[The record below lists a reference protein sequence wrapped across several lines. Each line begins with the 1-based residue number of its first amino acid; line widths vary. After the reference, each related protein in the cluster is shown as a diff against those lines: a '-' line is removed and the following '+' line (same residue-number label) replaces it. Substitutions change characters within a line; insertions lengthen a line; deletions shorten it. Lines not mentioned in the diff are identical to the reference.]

1 MSGRVDELAGRRS
14 ERASELVSERARGHA
29 GWASGGDD
37 EQAGEQAGRQSEQA
51 RGLAS
56 RVNSAMKKS
65 NHNRICFAIDDG
77 MIANQ

>member
-1 MSGRVDELAGRRS
+1 MDERAGRRS
-14 ERASELVSERARGHA
+14 ERVSELVSERARGHA
-29 GWASGGDD
+29 GWASGRED

-51 RGLAS
+51 RGLTS
-56 RVNSAMKKS
+56 RAHSAMKKS